1 MAGTIYPHIE
11 ERRQEL
17 GTPKN
22 LMASRLGISYD
33 ALRNKLDGKSE
44 FTAGELKKIA
54 LWWGVSVD
62 YLIGV
67 EDERKEEEQC
77 PTSP

>member
-11 ERRQEL
+11 EHRQEL
-17 GTPKN
+17 GTPKS
-22 LMASRLGISYD
+22 LMASRLEISYD
-33 ALRNKLDGKSE
+33 ALRNKLNGKSE
-44 FTAGELKKIA
+44 FTANELKKIA

-67 EDERKEEEQC
+67 EDKRKEDN
-77 PTSP
+77 